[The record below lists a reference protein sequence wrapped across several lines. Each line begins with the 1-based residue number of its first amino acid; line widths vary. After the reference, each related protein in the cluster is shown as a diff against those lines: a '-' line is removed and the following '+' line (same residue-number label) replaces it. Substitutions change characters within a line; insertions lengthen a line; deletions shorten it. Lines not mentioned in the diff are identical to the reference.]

1 MQAAEEADDAEG
13 AHEAED
19 GDGYVGVAEGDEG
32 HEDDEGVE
40 QAPGVGEEGAEPVGE
55 EVDEQLRRED
65 GGEGVVGRVH
75 APPQRR
81 LAAGAVGELVDE
93 LRLEQVHHEVLH
105 IIHTN
110 THTHAHTHTRA
121 RARTHTHTHS
131 RLTTKLCESP
141 PPTPGVCCG
150 DAEAAAEA
158 GDGLSHRRDEECGTV
173 LERLGYVYPSHAR
186 LRLAKVG
193 LDLGLLPGR
202 IDQALELARHL
213 LLQLAGA
220 RLQVVRPTRVV
231 AVGNG
236 GNLQGVHKEPG
247 RALLLAHGLGRQIP
261 RSAH

>member
-110 THTHAHTHTRA
+110 THTHTY
-121 RARTHTHTHS
+121 THTHTHTHTHPTHS
-131 RLTTKLCESP
+131 YKQRRFTTKFCESP
-141 PPTPGVCCG
+141 PPTPGVCCAMRKRRRRRG
-150 DAEAAAEA
+150 TGALTAVMRSAAP
-158 GDGLSHRRDEECGTV
+158 
-173 LERLGYVYPSHAR
+173 YWN
-186 LRLAKVG
+186 G
-193 LDLGLLPGR
+193 LD
-202 IDQALELARHL
+202 
-213 LLQLAGA
+213 
-220 RLQVVRPTRVV
+220 T
-231 AVGNG
+231 
-236 GNLQGVHKEPG
+236 
-247 RALLLAHGLGRQIP
+247 
-261 RSAH
+261 